1 MVGDSTALDTVPLP
15 AHTLVR
21 EELLIMCRSLT
32 YAQRVSNAL
41 ERAGIPARVLR
52 SPGEISP
59 TGCSYSVKIAAR
71 NLARALTI
79 LNGTRLPYLGIYV
92 NAAGYGYREVEL

>member
-1 MVGDSTALDTVPLP
+1 MVY
-15 AHTLVR
+15 
-21 EELLIMCRSLT
+21 LIMCRSLT

-41 ERAGIPARVLR
+41 ERAGIP
-52 SPGEISP
+52 
-59 TGCSYSVKIAAR
+59 AR

>member
-1 MVGDSTALDTVPLP
+1 MVY
-15 AHTLVR
+15 
-21 EELLIMCRSLT
+21 LIMCRSLT

-41 ERAGIPARVLR
+41 ERAGIPAR
-52 SPGEISP
+52 EISP

>member
-21 EELLIMCRSLT
+21 EELFMVYLIMCRSLT

-41 ERAGIPARVLR
+41 ERAGIP
-52 SPGEISP
+52 
-59 TGCSYSVKIAAR
+59 AR

>member
-1 MVGDSTALDTVPLP
+1 MMY
-15 AHTLVR
+15 
-21 EELLIMCRSLT
+21 LIMCRSLT

-59 TGCSYSVKIAAR
+59 TGCSYSVRIAAR
-71 NLARALTI
+71 NLARALTV
-79 LNGTRLPYLGIYV
+79 LHQARLPHLGIYV
-92 NAAGYGYREVEL
+92 NTAGYGYREVSL

>member
-21 EELLIMCRSLT
+21 EELFMVYLIMCRSLT

-59 TGCSYSVKIAAR
+59 TGCSYSV

>member
-1 MVGDSTALDTVPLP
+1 MPIPDLRTKGVQRPGAGGDP
-15 AHTLVR
+15 R
-21 EELLIMCRSLT
+21 
-32 YAQRVSNAL
+32 
-41 ERAGIPARVLR
+41 RVLR

>member
-1 MVGDSTALDTVPLP
+1 MVY
-15 AHTLVR
+15 
-21 EELLIMCRSLT
+21 LIMCRSLT

-79 LNGTRLPYLGIYV
+79 LNGGWCKGRNVSSCLM
-92 NAAGYGYREVEL
+92 ACH

>member
-1 MVGDSTALDTVPLP
+1 MVY
-15 AHTLVR
+15 
-21 EELLIMCRSLT
+21 LIMCRSLT

-41 ERAGIPARVLR
+41 ERAGI
-52 SPGEISP
+52 
-59 TGCSYSVKIAAR
+59 AAR

-79 LNGTRLPYLGIYV
+79 LNVTRLPYLGIYV

>member
-1 MVGDSTALDTVPLP
+1 MVY
-15 AHTLVR
+15 
-21 EELLIMCRSLT
+21 LIMCRSLT
-32 YAQRVSNAL
+32 YAQRVSNAG
-41 ERAGIPARVLR
+41 AGGDPARVLR
-52 SPGEISP
+52 SPGEVSP

>member
-1 MVGDSTALDTVPLP
+1 MVY
-15 AHTLVR
+15 
-21 EELLIMCRSLT
+21 LIMCRSLT
-32 YAQRVSNAL
+32 YAQRVCQRPRSGP
-41 ERAGIPARVLR
+41 GIPARVLR